1 VPTLFTNRAVADAHC
16 PADHLKGAFIPIGG
30 LTSGF
35 PHQGSFGERGPW
47 GSVWPD
53 NVHETGVS
61 LDGQSG
67 SSIVAAEA
75 RQVEKLEESL
85 VTGPIQGFVPDS
97 YPSVAW

>member
-1 VPTLFTNRAVADAHC
+1 VSP
-16 PADHLKGAFIPIGG
+16 G
-30 LTSGF
+30 
-35 PHQGSFGERGPW
+35 
-47 GSVWPD
+47 

-85 VTGPIQGFVPDS
+85 VTGPIQGFVSDS
-97 YPSVAW
+97 YPSFAW